1 MRASRLLR
9 ILLMLQNR
17 GRVTTLQLA
26 TELEVARRTVLR
38 DIDALAEAGL
48 PIVVHRGNTGGI
60 ELGFNYRSRLVGLD
74 ADEAEALGVILT
86 LPKSALAELGM
97 RSAAHRACDKLV
109 ESLPETVRQRVL
121 LAQQRFQFV
130 ADTRTPEDPRVAAL
144 TGAIRTSAIVRLNS
158 KSNSPRTVHPLA
170 LRFGTRGWVLV
181 DALDQQHPIPNRQ
194 WGDINVSARSFAAK
208 RDAMGALTLVDRTHR
223 PISLRAGYLT
233 ISAPPNRAAR

>member
-48 PIVVHRGNTGGI
+48 PIVVYRGNGGGV

-74 ADEAEALGVILT
+74 ASEAEALGVILAM
-86 LPKSALAELGM
+86 PKSALAELGM
-97 RSAAHRACDKLV
+97 KAAAHRACDKLV

-121 LAQQRFQFV
+121 RAQLRFQF
-130 ADTRTPEDPRVAAL
+130 AIDTVTPDDPRVGAL
-144 TGAIRTSAIVRLNS
+144 AGAIRNSAIVRLDS
-158 KSNSPRTVHPLA
+158 KSNSPRTVHPIA
-170 LRFGTRGWVLV
+170 LRFGSGEWLLV
-181 DALDQQHPIPNRQ
+181 DALDSQHPIPDSQ
-194 WGDINVSARSFAAK
+194 WGDINVSARRFAATS
-208 RDAMGALTLVDRTHR
+208 DPLSG
-223 PISLRAGYLT
+223 
-233 ISAPPNRAAR
+233 